1 MSLCLRLIY
10 AIARSAVA
18 CANRC
23 SLYAHNPQLVCAVH
37 PMGVDTNRCLDFRPD
52 KDAEIQEQWSPEGY
66 SWYGEE
72 LIVNR
77 PSRYSQ
83 EEQTEILNNHP
94 FFMLCLSPMQT

>member
-1 MSLCLRLIY
+1 MSCPKFPT
-10 AIARSAVA
+10 AIAQKRSGK
-18 CANRC
+18 ANRC

-37 PMGVDTNRCLDFRPD
+37 PMGVDTNRCIDFRPD
-52 KDAEIQEQWSPEGY
+52 PNTEIQEQWSPEGY